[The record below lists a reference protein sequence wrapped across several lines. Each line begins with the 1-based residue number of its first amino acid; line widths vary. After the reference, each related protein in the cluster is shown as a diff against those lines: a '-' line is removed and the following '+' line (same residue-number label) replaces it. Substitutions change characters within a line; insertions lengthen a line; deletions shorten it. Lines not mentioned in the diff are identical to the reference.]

1 MVLKLYMDIF
11 LIKTQCFRRP
21 LLTPWSC
28 MDHFY
33 DGWMHF
39 LGVQNLRHHSL
50 PFIKLGRARIVF
62 NKTDCFCLK
71 EGSHIGWLEGE

>member
-1 MVLKLYMDIF
+1 MVLKLKMDFF

-28 MDHFY
+28 MDYFY

-50 PFIKLGRARIVF
+50 PLQSLEELGSFLIKRIVF
-62 NKTDCFCLK
+62 A
-71 EGSHIGWLEGE
+71 